1 MYFKQINDY
10 SHILVTTRWT
20 TIFLLQGLPFLLT
33 HIDILAPIELK
44 GKIHTTSWDKSQ
56 KDLKKKHYQ
65 KCFPKFPRKWLYL
78 QEKGWFYNEHEK
90 PKVFL

>member
-33 HIDILAPIELK
+33 HIDILPPIEWK

-56 KDLKKKHYQ
+56 KDLNKKERQNQ
-65 KCFPKFPRKWLYL
+65 KNFSKLPTNDLPPRKELIL
-78 QEKGWFYNEHEK
+78 QQA
-90 PKVFL
+90 